1 MVIVIFFLMIRRP
14 PRSTRTDTLFP
25 YTTLFR
31 SRLETNPRF
40 ATIARPANAA
50 FLVEMWIDMAG
61 RGGKVEV
68 LLPYE
73 TLDPIRDLLLK
84 VFMGERYGRDA
95 IWEKHLSTE
104 LRRADVSLD
113 AVFDDVMMPL

>member
-1 MVIVIFFLMIRRP
+1 
-14 PRSTRTDTLFP
+14 
-25 YTTLFR
+25 
-31 SRLETNPRF
+31 
-40 ATIARPANAA
+40 
-50 FLVEMWIDMAG
+50 MAG

-104 LRRADVSLD
+104 LRKADVSLD
-113 AVFDDVMMPL
+113 AVFDDVMMPLCDVLNFKVGTQTRINRTSQTQTTVRVCIEPVFGDQLGRRGGHQCGPNQETQQAE